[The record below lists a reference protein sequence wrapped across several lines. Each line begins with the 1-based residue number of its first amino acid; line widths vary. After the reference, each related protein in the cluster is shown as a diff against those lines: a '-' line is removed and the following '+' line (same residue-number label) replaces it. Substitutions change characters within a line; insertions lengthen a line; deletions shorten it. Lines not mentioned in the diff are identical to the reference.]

1 VQQLVDELLAS
12 DASPSSVRNTLD
24 PLRAIYRRAIQR
36 EQVAINPTSN
46 LDVPSSRRKPV
57 RIAPPAQARALLDA
71 LPSEDRATWAAAFYA
86 GLRRGELRALRCSDI
101 DLGASTIRV
110 ERSWDQH
117 EGPIAPKSDTST
129 RTVPLLAVLRD
140 YLDEHLIRTGR
151 SGDDLMFGR
160 TPADP
165 FVPSTLRHR
174 AIRVWEAAGLDAI
187 GLHEARHS
195 FASVL
200 IASDENPKAV
210 QDAMGH
216 SSIKVTFDL
225 YGHLFPGARDEL
237 RVRVDRY
244 LEAEAELP
252 DGTTVGQ

>member
-1 VQQLVDELLAS
+1 
-12 DASPSSVRNTLD
+12 
-24 PLRAIYRRAIQR
+24 
-36 EQVAINPTSN
+36 
-46 LDVPSSRRKPV
+46 V

-71 LPSEDRATWAAAFYA
+71 LSSEDRATWAAAFYA

-101 DLGASTIRV
+101 DLGVSTIRV

-165 FVPSTLRHR
+165 FVPSTLRHL
-174 AIRVWEAAGLDAI
+174 AIRAWEAARLDAI